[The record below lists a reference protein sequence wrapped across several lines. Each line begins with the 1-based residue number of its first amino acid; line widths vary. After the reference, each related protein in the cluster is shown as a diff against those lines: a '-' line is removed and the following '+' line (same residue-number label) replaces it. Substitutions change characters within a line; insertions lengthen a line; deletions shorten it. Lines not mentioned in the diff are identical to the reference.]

1 MKLIQL
7 KFWIFIILC
16 FILINIP
23 INLVFADEK
32 HPVGKVIA
40 IRGNVTAQSNG
51 SHSRNLFLK
60 APIFLHDII
69 KTNQGRI
76 QLMFKDNTLITLG
89 RNTQMEITKYAWKPG
104 DTNSVMETKIHE
116 GSFRIMGGAITRIAP
131 HNFKTHSS
139 SGTIGIRGSMYA
151 GILRNFLLTVLFQGG
166 KGIYVKNDAGFVNI
180 RRPGFG
186 TKVKGKTIRPENPY
200 KFASN
205 EISRIVN
212 ALWPAPDKKPM
223 NNNEGKD
230 DPKTSPADPSAPQS
244 DPPSNEDPTETD
256 PGSTDTTPPES
267 SGGFSSPADDSVLD
281 STQTSL
287 FSALTPTGTQ
297 QKILSLLLDL
307 GFTGS
312 QSTSIPGNGI
322 WVYAGTSVNALINEP
337 PEGMKFIV
345 NWDNKRIMAFEDNIN
360 DPNKMG
366 NGFGFGN
373 VNADGSISNINIFGS
388 GGDDGPGPPI
398 VTAFTGGETF
408 GHFYGPLQ
416 QGLGLAVEGFDY
428 NVQDQSE
435 LKKKFWS
442 DITAGIITEKRPN
455 LNSGTEPWKGFY
467 VGIAEDMADPNNN
480 RRIFYNDN
488 PDDFLLNVNK
498 DNGTIAGTMSGK
510 DFNNVNNLITG
521 LTIGGGSNDSVYI
534 SDKVI
539 GARLSGNN
547 VITIA
552 PHPLKAGLKPHGNY
566 LVNSRKPML
575 SNHTT
580 WGYWEIAYKEPG
592 TGRDYHLHIPGA
604 KWIAGKQTLSGV
616 VNNKI
621 ATSFAGK
628 YKGGAEGVMF
638 NNITQMNEMT
648 KGKTDLDID
657 FAPAALIPVSGN
669 ISFDQINLP
678 VTSAAGTLNQFGFKA
693 TIPTAVQSDINGA
706 FYGPDT
712 QAIGGNFSARMA
724 DGMHYHGIFAGDL
737 QP

>member
-1 MKLIQL
+1 MKLNQF
-7 KFWIFIILC
+7 KFRILVILFFTFIIT
-16 FILINIP
+16 P
-23 INLVFADEK
+23 INLVFAQQD

-40 IRGNVTAQSNG
+40 IRGNVTARGVDSNL
-51 SHSRNLFLK
+51 RNLLLK
-60 APIFLHDII
+60 APIFLHDTIE
-69 KTNQGRI
+69 TNQGRV

-89 RNTQMEITKYAWKPG
+89 RNTQMEITKYVWNPG

-151 GILRNFLLTVLFQGG
+151 GILRDFLLTVLFQGG
-166 KGIYVKNDAGFVNI
+166 KGIYVKNDAGYVNI

-186 TKVKGKTIRPENPY
+186 TKVKGNTIAPENPY

-205 EISRIVN
+205 EIAKIDN
-212 ALWPAPDKKPM
+212 ALGATPEKKPLY
-223 NNNEGKD
+223 NNESND
-230 DPKTSPADPSAPQS
+230 DPKASPPEPASSQS
-244 DPPSNEDPTETD
+244 DPPANVDPFVTD
-256 PGSTDTTPPES
+256 PDPVDTIPPES
-267 SGGFSSPADDSVLD
+267 SGGFSSPTDGSVLD

-287 FSALTPTGTQ
+287 FSSLTPTSTQ
-297 QKILSLLLDL
+297 QIILSMLLDL

-312 QSTSIPGNGI
+312 NSTTIPGSGI
-322 WVYAGTSVNALINEP
+322 WVYAGISTNTLVNET

-345 NWDNKRIMAFEDNIN
+345 NWDNNRIMAFEDNIN
-360 DPNKMG
+360 DPNKVG

-388 GGDDGPGPPI
+388 GGDDSSGVPI
-398 VTAFTGGETF
+398 VTAFTGSETF
-408 GHFYGPLQ
+408 GHFYGPSQ
-416 QGLGLAVEGFDY
+416 QGLDLAIEGFDY

-442 DITAGIITEKRPN
+442 DITAGTLKEKKLN
-455 LNSGTEPWKGFY
+455 LNFGTEPWKGFY
-467 VGIAEDMADPNNN
+467 VGVAEDMGDPNNN

-488 PDDFLLNVNK
+488 PGDFLLNVNK

-510 DFNNVNNLITG
+510 DFNNVTNLITG
-521 LTIGGGSNDSVYI
+521 LTIGGGSNESAYI
-534 SDKVI
+534 SNKTI
-539 GARLSGNN
+539 GASLKGNN

-552 PHPLKAGLKPHGNY
+552 PLTTGLKPHGNY
-566 LVNSRKPML
+566 MVNSRKPML

-580 WGYWEIAYKEPG
+580 WGYWEIAYTEPG

-604 KWIAGKQTLSGV
+604 KWIAGKQTLAAV
-616 VNNKI
+616 VDNKI
-621 ATSFAGK
+621 AASFTGK
-628 YKGGAEGVMF
+628 YLGKAEGVMF
-638 NNITQMNEMT
+638 NNVTQMSEMT
-648 KGKTDLDID
+648 KGKTDLDLD
-657 FAPAALIPVSGN
+657 FAPGALKPVSGK

-678 VTSAAGTLNQFGFKA
+678 VTSAVGDLNNLGFKA
-693 TIPTAVQSDINGA
+693 TISTAAQSNINGG
-706 FYGPDT
+706 FYGPDI
-712 QAIGGNFSARMA
+712 QAIGGNFSARMP